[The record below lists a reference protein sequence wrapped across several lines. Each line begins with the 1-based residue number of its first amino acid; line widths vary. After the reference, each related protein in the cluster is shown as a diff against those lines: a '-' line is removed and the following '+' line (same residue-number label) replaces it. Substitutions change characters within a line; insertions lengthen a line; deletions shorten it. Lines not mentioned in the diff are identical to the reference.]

1 MFQFLYDIFGEDLS
15 WFRIFNYVTFRA
27 LMAGLTSMLLSFFLG
42 QRIIDYLYKLKFK
55 ETIRND
61 GPKSHESKSGTPT
74 MGGLM
79 IISSLLFSTLL
90 WGNLKNLNVLLLC
103 FSALAFSMLGF
114 RDDYEKAVL
123 KIKGGMKARTK
134 FVITIILGLFITYIY
149 FYVTGSVPA
158 KDNRGIQFELTEIFL
173 PFIKGPIIDLGILM
187 IPFSVFVIIGSSHAV
202 NLTDGLDG
210 LAAGTVAIATS
221 TLGVMAY
228 VSGTPIAANYLNI
241 PYLPGAHE
249 YSVFLSALTGALLGF
264 LWFNAH
270 PAQVF
275 MGDTGSLFLGATLG
289 MVAIMLKKELS
300 LPILGGIFVM
310 EALSVILQVSSFR
323 LTSKRIFK
331 MAPIHHHFE
340 LDGLRETKIVL
351 RFYIIG
357 IILALITLSTLKIQ

>member
-1 MFQFLYDIFGEDLS
+1 MFQFLYDTFGEDPG

-27 LMAGLTSMLLSFFLG
+27 LMAGLTSMVVSFFLG
-42 QRIIDYLYKLKFK
+42 RRIIAYLYSLKFK
-55 ETIRND
+55 EEIRTD

-74 MGGLM
+74 MGGIM
-79 IISSLLFSTLL
+79 IISTLLFSVLL

-103 FSALAFSMLGF
+103 ACSLSFSLLGF

-123 KIKGGMKARTK
+123 KIKGGMKAGTK
-134 FVITIILGLFITYIY
+134 LFITIILGIALTYLY
-149 FYVTGSVPA
+149 FYATGTTPG
-158 KDNRGIQFELTEIFL
+158 KDNKGIPYEITDLFF
-173 PFIKGPIIDLGILM
+173 PFIKGPIFDLGIFM
-187 IPFSVFVIIGSSHAV
+187 VPFAIFVIIGSSHAV

-210 LAAGTVAIATS
+210 LAAGTVAIASS
-221 TLGVMAY
+221 TLGVIAY
-228 VSGTPIAANYLNI
+228 VSGTPVAANYLNI

-300 LPILGGIFVM
+300 LPILGGIFVL
-310 EALSVILQVSSFR
+310 EALSVIMQVTSFR

-340 LDGLRETKIVL
+340 LDGLKETKIVL
-351 RFYIIG
+351 RFYIIA
-357 IILALITLSTLKIQ
+357 IILAIITLSTLKIQ

>member
-1 MFQFLYDIFGEDLS
+1 MFQFLYDTFGEDPG

-27 LMAGLTSMLLSFFLG
+27 LMAGLTSMFLSFFLG
-42 QRIIDYLYKLKFK
+42 GKIIGFLYTLKFK
-55 ETIRND
+55 EQIRND

-79 IISSLLFSTLL
+79 IIASLLFSVAL

-103 FSALAFSMLGF
+103 FCSLSFSLLGF
-114 RDDYEKAVL
+114 RDDYEKAIL

-134 FVITIILGLFITYIY
+134 LFITVVLGIVLTYVY
-149 FYVTGSVPA
+149 FRITGQTPG
-158 KDNRGIQFELTEIFL
+158 KENRGIPYELTDLFF
-173 PFIKGPIIDLGILM
+173 PFVKGPIFDMGLMM
-187 IPFSVFVIIGSSHAV
+187 IPFSIFVIIGSSHAV

-210 LAAGTVAIATS
+210 LAAGTVAIAAS
-221 TLGVMAY
+221 TLGVISY
-228 VSGTPIAANYLNI
+228 VSGTPVAANYLNI

-249 YSVFLSALTGALLGF
+249 YSVFLSAMTGSLLGF

-300 LPILGGIFVM
+300 LPILGGIFVV
-310 EALSVILQVSSFR
+310 EAVSVIMQVTSFR

-340 LDGLRETKIVL
+340 LDGLKETKIVL

-357 IILALITLSTLKIQ
+357 IILAIITLSTLKIQ